1 MKDTSLY
8 EKNKNPDQESLVLNN
23 LNLVKRIALHLKARL
38 PSHVELDE
46 LMQVGMIGL
55 IEASKSFKFD
65 KGIQFENYAHA
76 RVRGSMIDE
85 IRNMSS
91 HPRSSLT
98 LKKNISEATIQL
110 QGKLGRK
117 PTEQELAEHIGISVS
132 ELQKDITLS
141 RKFETTSIETLE
153 NEILNIPAN
162 ESSQP
167 ELILENSEIIKNLE
181 LAIDKLPERDKLIMS
196 LYYVDEMNLKEIGEI
211 LNVSESRISQ
221 IMSST
226 VKNLKTTMNKQ

>member
-38 PSHVELDE
+38 PSHVEYDE

-55 IEASKSFKFD
+55 IEASKSFNFD

-85 IRNMSS
+85 IRKMSS
-91 HPRSSLT
+91 QPRSSLT

-117 PTEQELAEHIGISVS
+117 PNEQELAEHIGISVS
-132 ELQKDITLS
+132 ELQKDISLS

-226 VKNLKTTMNKQ
+226 VKNLKATMNKQ

>member
-1 MKDTSLY
+1 M
-8 EKNKNPDQESLVLNN
+8 
-23 LNLVKRIALHLKARL
+23 
-38 PSHVELDE
+38 
-46 LMQVGMIGL
+46 
-55 IEASKSFKFD
+55 
-65 KGIQFENYAHA
+65 
-76 RVRGSMIDE
+76 
-85 IRNMSS
+85 
-91 HPRSSLT
+91 
-98 LKKNISEATIQL
+98 
-110 QGKLGRK
+110 
-117 PTEQELAEHIGISVS
+117 
-132 ELQKDITLS
+132 S

-162 ESSQP
+162 ESTQP

>member
-1 MKDTSLY
+1 
-8 EKNKNPDQESLVLNN
+8 
-23 LNLVKRIALHLKARL
+23 
-38 PSHVELDE
+38 
-46 LMQVGMIGL
+46 
-55 IEASKSFKFD
+55 
-65 KGIQFENYAHA
+65 
-76 RVRGSMIDE
+76 
-85 IRNMSS
+85 MSS
-91 HPRSSLT
+91 QPRSSLT

-117 PTEQELAEHIGISVS
+117 PNEQELAEHIGISVS
-132 ELQKDITLS
+132 ELQKDISLS

-226 VKNLKTTMNKQ
+226 VKNLKATMNKQQS